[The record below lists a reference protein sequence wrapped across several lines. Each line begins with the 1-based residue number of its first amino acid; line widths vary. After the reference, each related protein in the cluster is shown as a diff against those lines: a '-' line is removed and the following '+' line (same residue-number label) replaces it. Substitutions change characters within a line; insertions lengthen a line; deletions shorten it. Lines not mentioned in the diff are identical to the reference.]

1 MRSHSCG
8 NGHAGRAQV
17 RRHTCTHSEARRERQ
32 PAEQPLTWR
41 PTSLTFRRIRW
52 TGRWSISSST
62 RSRRPTPN
70 HPNTRQHFF
79 FRSKER
85 NQPQRLSFRHRQNHR
100 SIDQSSANFAE
111 FDEISRQVPHA
122 LTVCSSVLA
131 GSRRWAGSGQW
142 AAAGGRRLRGRILT
156 HSLTSSHTHN
166 TPACLLI
173 AAHSRCAWEGH
184 FGRRKLDLAVSHS
197 LSHTVSQSLTHS
209 HSQRVAFIHS
219 LTHSAG
225 CCCFFAAT
233 SHTLYL
239 QSGLYCS
246 TLPHILGMTND
257 ETLVIDYIED
267 GLTASSEKRCGNA
280 ESNRGGCL
288 YTQTL
293 SDGWSLKHPLWTI
306 LGMAYTSTKCDTGAH
321 PAPPDQCNGLLTC
334 SVGLYGKASP

>member
-131 GSRRWAGSGQW
+131 GSGRWVVGGWW
-142 AAAGGRRLRGRILT
+142 AVAGGRRLRGRIR
-156 HSLTSSHTHN
+156 SSTW
-166 TPACLLI
+166 L
-173 AAHSRCAWEGH
+173 S
-184 FGRRKLDLAVSHS
+184 VSHS
-197 LSHTVSQSLTHS
+197 LSQSDSHS
-209 HSQRVAFIHS
+209 HSHARRAAFMHS
-219 LTHSAG
+219 LTHSLHSLTQPAVVV
-225 CCCFFAAT
+225 
-233 SHTLYL
+233 SS
-239 QSGLYCS
+239 QQ
-246 TLPHILGMTND
+246 PHIHCIYNRD
-257 ETLVIDYIED
+257 F
-267 GLTASSEKRCGNA
+267 TAPHYRTFWA
-280 ESNRGGCL
+280 
-288 YTQTL
+288 
-293 SDGWSLKHPLWTI
+293 
-306 LGMAYTSTKCDTGAH
+306 STTTK
-321 PAPPDQCNGLLTC
+321 P
-334 SVGLYGKASP
+334 